1 MLNLQKIKTLAM
13 QKGMT
18 QAEIAKQLGVSSQ
31 ALSKIIRENST
42 KVSTLEQIA
51 EILGVPVTT
60 FFDDA
65 AHVNT
70 VSINTGVQGS
80 PNAVQSVGSD
90 NSSEVALLKSRI
102 ELLEEL
108 NRSYK
113 EQIELLRNQILSL
126 NNSPQ

>member
-1 MLNLQKIKTLAM
+1 MLNLEKIKQLTAV
-13 QKGMT
+13 KGMT
-18 QAEIAKQLGVSSQ
+18 MTELAKQLGMSIQ
-31 ALSKIIRENST
+31 ALSRIIRENST

-51 EILGVPVTT
+51 EILDVPVTT
-60 FFDDA
+60 FFDEA
-65 AHVNT
+65 SHVNT

>member
-1 MLNLQKIKTLAM
+1 MLNLEKIKQLTAV
-13 QKGMT
+13 KGMT
-18 QAEIAKQLGVSSQ
+18 MTELAKQLGMSIQ
-31 ALSKIIRENST
+31 ALSRIIRENST

-51 EILGVPVTT
+51 EILDVPVTT
-60 FFDDA
+60 FFDEVS
-65 AHVNT
+65 HVNT
-70 VSINTGVQGS
+70 VSINTGVHGS

>member
-1 MLNLQKIKTLAM
+1 MLNLQKIKVLAK
-13 QKGMT
+13 QKGIAQT
-18 QAEIAKQLGVSSQ
+18 EIAKQLGMSSQ
-31 ALSKIIRENST
+31 AFSKILRENST
-42 KVSTLEQIA
+42 KVSTLERIA
-51 EILGVPVTT
+51 EILDVPVTT
-60 FFDDA
+60 FFDEVS
-65 AHVNT
+65 HVNT
-70 VSINTGVQGS
+70 VSINTGVQDS